1 MYDNE
6 LLCEKL
12 IQISEAL
19 DRVARRFKKIHLAD
33 DFLVSF
39 P

>member
-19 DRVARRFKKIHLAD
+19 DRVARRFEGIHSAG
-33 DFLVSF
+33 DFLVS
-39 P
+39 

>member
-19 DRVARRFKKIHLAD
+19 DRVARRFEWYT
-33 DFLVSF
+33 FSRRF
-39 P
+39 SC